1 MRKLNLTAAFLG
13 FLLVTFIAW
22 YYASPYLALNNLKE
36 TLAEPNSEELAE
48 QIDFDSVR
56 NSLKSQLRANLAEE
70 LFSEDDGAD
79 GAFAAL
85 GSMFAMT
92 LLDGLVDN
100 LLTPESLVTLINV
113 GQILPAGDQEEN
125 IANKDVDWS
134 IERDGVNKFIAKL
147 ESDSQEDTKLVFKRS
162 GLDWKLS
169 EIHFPINWAVL
180 NLKKKLSNYRSVILL
195 EIVFKMGLVR

>member
-169 EIHFPINWAVL
+169 EIHFPIN
-180 NLKKKLSNYRSVILL
+180 
-195 EIVFKMGLVR
+195 

>member
-1 MRKLNLTAAFLG
+1 MRKLNLTAVFLG
-13 FLLVTFIAW
+13 FLLVTVIAW

-70 LFSEDDGAD
+70 VFSEDD

-92 LLDGLVDN
+92 LLDGIVDN
-100 LLTPESLVTLINV
+100 LLTPESLVTLINA
-113 GQILPAGDQEEN
+113 GQIIPKDKFTEPKQDQNVNWVIEYGGFNRFVAKIGEGGEE
-125 IANKDVDWS
+125 A
-134 IERDGVNKFIAKL
+134 
-147 ESDSQEDTKLVFKRS
+147 TTLVFRRYGFK
-162 GLDWKLS
+162 WKLT
-169 EIHFPINWAVL
+169 EISMTFD
-180 NLKKKLSNYRSVILL
+180 
-195 EIVFKMGLVR
+195 